1 MLSGAQMV
9 LVDTTQLSTKLE
21 EFNKN
26 ILFYSSE
33 AVRLVLLS
41 DRAGQPGQPR
51 LGTVGP
57 SQMSWPLTL

>member
-41 DRAGQPGQPR
+41 DRAGQ
-51 LGTVGP
+51 LGRP
-57 SQMSWPLTL
+57 